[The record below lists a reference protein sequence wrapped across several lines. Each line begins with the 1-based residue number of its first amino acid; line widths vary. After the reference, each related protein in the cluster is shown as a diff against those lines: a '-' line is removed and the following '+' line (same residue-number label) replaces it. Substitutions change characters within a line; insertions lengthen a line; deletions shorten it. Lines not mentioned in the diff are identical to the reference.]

1 MTEESKDVVMTIR
14 IPSGMAQRIRR
25 LRPHVEKQRAFIMK
39 SNVTRSDLV
48 RYALLRG
55 IEELEGAVS
64 ESTATT
70 SD

>member
-1 MTEESKDVVMTIR
+1 
-14 IPSGMAQRIRR
+14 
-25 LRPHVEKQRAFIMK
+25 
-39 SNVTRSDLV
+39 V